1 MPKKQRPTVL
11 ADEHILEPVID
22 ALRDVGLFRV
32 MRANQDHRFRGRD
45 EWTYI
50 RELRSL
56 NIIFLTQDGEF
67 VRHVVSDGLRH
78 AGIIWLPPRW
88 DVEELATAV
97 AAASGILSDFLDDGA
112 HGAHDIVIRV
122 EYDGIRTIVKGR
134 ERLVWSIEQI
144 KRDVDE
150 YIGREDLRYG

>member
-67 VRHVVSDGLRH
+67 VRHVVSDGVRH

-88 DVEELATAV
+88 AVEELATAV
-97 AAASGILSDFLDDGA
+97 AAASGILSGQSCKFVRG
-112 HGAHDIVIRV
+112 G
-122 EYDGIRTIVKGR
+122 
-134 ERLVWSIEQI
+134 
-144 KRDVDE
+144 
-150 YIGREDLRYG
+150 